1 MEFIS
6 ILLLI
11 SFFWNTMHQI
21 FIPAVT
27 VRSWFKK
34 DYFTIATFKLKV
46 IVIHLRITVMA
57 FFYAIFMQHMPC
69 FCKQKKAWI
78 WLVFFLLYFIQAVLH
93 SGKKH
98 VICKICFWFFFHFK
112 TEFICCKIDL
122 KHPLAAE

>member
-46 IVIHLRITVMA
+46 VVIHLRITVMA

-69 FCKQKKAWI
+69 FCKQKKHGFGWCFFYYI
-78 WLVFFLLYFIQAVLH
+78 LFKLFCILEKNMLFVKSVFD
-93 SGKKH
+93 
-98 VICKICFWFFFHFK
+98 FFFILRQNLF
-112 TEFICCKIDL
+112 
-122 KHPLAAE
+122 AAKLT